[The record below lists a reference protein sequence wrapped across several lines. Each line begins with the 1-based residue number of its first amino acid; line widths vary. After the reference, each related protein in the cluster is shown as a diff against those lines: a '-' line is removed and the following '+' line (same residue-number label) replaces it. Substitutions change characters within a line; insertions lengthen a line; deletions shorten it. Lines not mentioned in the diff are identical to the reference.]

1 MPHTLGA
8 AISWIGGRARQPLI
22 GWTVD
27 VLPVDYANLVTYE
40 GTDGGRGWGLLTYA
54 APDGVV
60 GWQNGGRAHTRR
72 DDVDLPPADRP
83 LKYVVSAFASLPC
96 RLR

>member
-40 GTDGGRGWGLLTYA
+40 GTDGGPGRG
-54 APDGVV
+54 
-60 GWQNGGRAHTRR
+60 
-72 DDVDLPPADRP
+72 
-83 LKYVVSAFASLPC
+83 S
-96 RLR
+96 